1 MTTRRYVVVAG
12 IPPELGDLFE
22 RELRKRLEG
31 WTVLARQDL
40 APHAPYTPQ
49 YALTLFERTANRL
62 QRRVRD
68 RGREDLLA
76 GVHLLLLY
84 VAKDGS
90 QSALVKEFE
99 LEALTV
105 PLTSKGILH
114 ANRSTRNDR
123 GRVTRILVSEA
134 IEAVKGAKRLLAVIA
149 EEVSNRDNRTCLL
162 LPPKNLGSPSEAVVR
177 CVQEAASD
185 GTDPDGFRIRMQA
198 VAKSLKTDRQ
208 GSRTYFVGKQRLV
221 FRAPSKAGARHGYA
235 PTWGE
240 SEHRVRCVLRGR
252 LRFGVPFDPRF
263 HYDCNVNGRKLKDLP
278 SCHEAVSLSERR
290 HVNIAPNDNV
300 R

>member
-1 MTTRRYVVVAG
+1 MTGRRFVVVAG

-22 RELRKRLEG
+22 RELGKGLEG

-49 YALTLFERTANRL
+49 YASSLFERTASRL
-62 QRRVRD
+62 RRRVSD

-76 GVHLLLLY
+76 GVHLVLLY
-84 VAKDGS
+84 VARDGS
-90 QSALVKEFE
+90 ESALVEAFE

-105 PLTSKGILH
+105 PLTWEGTLQ
-114 ANRSTRNDR
+114 ADRATGNDR
-123 GRVTRILVSEA
+123 RRATRILVSEA
-134 IEAVKGAKRLLAVIA
+134 IEAVRGAKRLLAVIA
-149 EEVSNRDNRTCLL
+149 EEVFNRDNKTCLL
-162 LPPKNLGSPSEAVVR
+162 LPPKNLGSPSEAVIR
-177 CVQEAASD
+177 CVQEAASE
-185 GTDPDGFRIRMQA
+185 GRDPDGFRMRIEA
-198 VAKSLKTDRQ
+198 VARSLRTDRQ
-208 GSRTYFVGKQRLV
+208 GSHTYFVGKQGLV

-240 SEHRVRCVLRGR
+240 SDHRVRCVLRGR
-252 LRFGVPFDPRF
+252 LRFGVPFDPSF
-263 HYDCNVNGRKLKDLP
+263 HYDCDVNRREFKVLP
-278 SCHEAVSLSERR
+278 SCHEAVSPSGRR